1 MTQEYTP
8 DTDDAINLIVA
19 GMGRVTQLGVA
30 PVGYPRTATDAVEAA
45 KRWLA
50 AHDAQIRAEAIKEA
64 LSFSISEQKSF
75 VKSMLKVLESYGCF
89 DQIYDSWEDVYEN
102 ALGGDVNGQ
111 YGFDAVEAGIKAVNK
126 LRESDTKENRQ

>member
-19 GMGRVTQLGVA
+19 GMGRVTQLGIA

-50 AHDAQIRAEAIKEA
+50 AHDAQIREEA
-64 LSFSISEQKSF
+64 LKISTEEALEAFKVIFNSSDIRVIDLIKRAFKAVAEHRKEQK
-75 VKSMLKVLESYGCF
+75 
-89 DQIYDSWEDVYEN
+89 Q
-102 ALGGDVNGQ
+102 
-111 YGFDAVEAGIKAVNK
+111 
-126 LRESDTKENRQ
+126 